1 MRSFT
6 REVLGATRVREAPVT
21 PVWWPVP
28 PRPPSEANYTI
39 PGTVT
44 EVDTIGELET
54 ALAGGT
60 AVDIYVRNGSYSR
73 SGPITPAA
81 AHRVWCESVTG
92 VTFDFGFLWG
102 ARIGWEWHGGTIN
115 ITSSV
120 KIAANGD
127 TNPKSGGLVTD
138 TSGSNNTAM
147 NMRISDVAININ
159 HLGKFCI
166 YLGRPAGGR
175 VQRCLLQGANYESLY
190 AFNNV
195 SSNLTNWLNSTVA
208 LDVVEDLDIRGIYD
222 VPRGNQ
228 DGSDEYGLIIGH
240 KVTNGVQRIRC
251 RDIGWGGMATIGKVL
266 DTTFKHMNMDGIYG
280 RVPPV
285 ISNMAAPTL
294 SQSST
299 GGSLS
304 NGTYAYVVTAVTP
317 QGETM
322 GTLQSITLNGGTAT
336 QRVTISWPA
345 ATDEYV
351 TAFRVYGRSGVS
363 SALRLLPTQ
372 PVGLVT
378 SVDDTGATIVSSTA
392 PPLAN
397 TTGSPTAADDG
408 YYTGQALYLEVTTR
422 RCVFERIWGGPE
434 LQRGVAMEWDEN
446 KNYKLTA
453 QYTIGNSSMSIQ
465 YGATSDTT
473 LPTSGTVYIGE
484 GENPPAITYTGK
496 SVAGSI
502 VTLTGCSGG
511 SGGPYAIGTLIST
524 WPGGRQACTD
534 VLIHRSRMLT
544 KTTRGESTSNARS
557 RRGISMDDGSSRITV
572 KDCLVHGAKTIAGAP
587 SGVNGS
593 ALMDNTGVPHAG
605 EGGTSE
611 LTYMRIDA
619 AGRPSGVAKVEK
631 PSS

>member
-6 REVLGATRVREAPVT
+6 REVLGATRVRRGPIT
-21 PVWWPVP
+21 PVWWAVP

-44 EVDTIGELET
+44 EVDTIAELET

-81 AHRVWCESVTG
+81 AHRVWCESVAG

-102 ARIGWEWHGGTIN
+102 ARIGWEWHGGTIA
-115 ITSSV
+115 ITNAA

-127 TNPKSGGLVTD
+127 GNPKTGCLVTD

-147 NMRISDVAININ
+147 NMRISDCVLDLG
-159 HLGKFCI
+159 HVGKFCV
-166 YLGRPAGGR
+166 YLGRPAGAK
-175 VQRCLLQGANYESLY
+175 VQRCVFKGANYEGLY
-190 AFNNV
+190 AYNNV
-195 SSNLTNWLNSTVA
+195 ASSITNWINSTVA
-208 LDVVEDLDIRGIYD
+208 LDVVEDLDISGIYGT
-222 VPRGNQ
+222 PRGTS
-228 DGSDEYGLIIGH
+228 DGQDEYGLVIGH
-240 KVTNGVQRIRC
+240 KVTNGVRRIRC
-251 RDIGWGGMATIGKVL
+251 RDLGWGGMATIGKVL
-266 DTTFKHMNMDGIYG
+266 DTTFSHMNMDGIYG

-285 ISNMAAPTL
+285 ISNMAVPTL
-294 SQSST
+294 SQSAT

-322 GTLQSITLNGGTAT
+322 GTLQSITLTGGTAT
-336 QRVTISWPA
+336 QKVTISWTA
-345 ATDEYV
+345 QTDEYV
-351 TAFRVYGRSGVS
+351 TGYRVYGRSGIS

-372 PVGLVT
+372 PAGLAT
-378 SVDDTGATIVSSTA
+378 TVDDTGATIVSATA
-392 PPLAN
+392 PPLTN

-408 YYTGQALYLEVTTR
+408 YYTGQGLYLEVSTR
-422 RCVFERIWGGPE
+422 RCVFERMWCGPE
-434 LQRGVAMEWDEN
+434 IQRGVAMEWDEN
-446 KNYKLTA
+446 KNYRLTA
-453 QYTIGNSSMSIQ
+453 QYTIGNTSMSIQ
-465 YGATSDTT
+465 YGGTGDSII
-473 LPTSGTVYIGE
+473 PVSGTVYIGE
-484 GENPPAITYTGK
+484 GENPPAIAYTGK
-496 SVAGSI
+496 SVAGNV

-524 WPGGRQACTD
+524 WPGGRQACVD
-534 VLIHRSRMLT
+534 VLIQRSRIRTL
-544 KTTRGESTSNARS
+544 TTRGESTSNARS
-557 RRGISMDDGSSRITV
+557 RRGVSADDGSSRITV
-572 KDCLVHGAKTIAGAP
+572 KDCLIHGAKTIAGAP

-593 ALMDNTGVPHAG
+593 AVMDNTGVPHAG